1 MFLHV
6 GKNTFRLCLYNIMDI
21 ISFYFRNSNFFPFF
35 IHYDNLCCLIMET

>member
-21 ISFYFRNSNFFPFF
+21 ISLYFRNSNFFPLF
-35 IHYDNLCCLIMET
+35 IYYDDLHFIIAET